1 MTSVLAL
8 DAAGAPHRWISVED
22 AIFYKCKDLVAWEV
36 GDELFTFRGGVNAR
50 SGERSTMS
58 VRSIVALSGSS
69 HAAREFRTPQVTRE
83 LLFRRDRMMC
93 AYCGG
98 VFRDADLTADHIQPE
113 SRAGAW
119 SWMNLVA
126 ACRGCNSRK
135 DNRTPEEARMPLLYV
150 PYVPNRNEAF
160 ILANRRILADQMEF
174 LLQGVPRHSR
184 LHLS

>member
-8 DAAGAPHRWISVED
+8 DAAGAPHRWITVED
-22 AIFYKCKDLVAWEV
+22 AVFYKSKQLVAWEV
-36 GDELFTFRGGVNAR
+36 GEVVFTLHGGTNAR
-50 SGERSTMS
+50 TGRRSTLS
-58 VRSIVALSGSS
+58 VHSIVALAGAS
-69 HAAREFRTPQVTRE
+69 HAVREFRTPQCTRE

-98 VFRDADLTADHIQPE
+98 VFRDEELTADHVHPE
-113 SRAGAW
+113 SRGGAW
-119 SWMNLVA
+119 SWTNLVA

-135 DNRTPEEARMPLLYV
+135 DNRTPEEAGMPLLYV
-150 PYVPNRNEAF
+150 PYAPNRNEAF

-174 LLQGVPRHSR
+174 LLQGVPKHSR